1 MVCQESVL
9 NSSFFCGFQKMIK
22 WTLLKELGEISEHD
36 QAALDVLR
44 KRILGAGLVV
54 LFFVAIIL
62 LRIWFLQIHKG
73 EEYKNRA
80 ENNRVRIRE
89 VAPPRGDIV
98 DRNGKELVTTRPSF
112 NVVLVREDSN
122 DIDDLLKRL
131 SVVLK
136 DDVSVLWERIREA
149 ESKQRHIPVR
159 LKENLSWDTLAYLET
174 HNMDFPGIRIEVF
187 PRRYYHYGDMAAHV
201 IGYLGEISKKNLEEA
216 GSDYYRGGDLVGKM
230 GLERLMEKDLR
241 GEKGSSSSEVNARGF
256 EQQLLTRVEPVPGN
270 EVRLTLDLDLQQVA
284 EGIMDVDGKA
294 GAVVAMEV
302 KTGRI
307 LVFASTPRLH
317 LEDFEGGISTK
328 KWNALLENPKHPLIN
343 KALQAMYPPGSTY
356 KMITALAGLAKG
368 VIDKNTTFFC
378 PGHISYGNR
387 RYHCWKRGGHGTVDL
402 KRALSESCDVYFYQV
417 GIRVGVDALAE
428 YANKLGLGVK
438 TGVALEYEKAGLIPT
453 KEWKRKRYGE
463 KWQDGE
469 TLSIAIGQ
477 GFNLVTPLQLTQM
490 IATLVNGG
498 KQYLPQIIESVTDAD
513 GNIIESFTPKQTGE
527 LLAEEKKYLDL
538 IREGMTEVVQGARGT
553 ARVARIEGID
563 VGGKTGTAQV
573 VRLEQY
579 KHLKEEDIPY
589 KFRDHAWFTAYAPAE
604 DPEIAVTVLVEH
616 GLHGSSGAAPV
627 AKAVMERYFADRI
640 AVEKIRKAVGK

>member
-1 MVCQESVL
+1 M
-9 NSSFFCGFQKMIK
+9 FK

-36 QAALDVLR
+36 QAALDTLR
-44 KRILGAGLVV
+44 KRVLGAGLIIV
-54 LFFVAIIL
+54 FFAAIIL

-80 ENNRVRIRE
+80 ENNRIRIRE
-89 VAPPRGDIV
+89 VAAPRGDIL
-98 DRNGKELVTTRPSF
+98 DRNGKELVTNQPSF

-149 ESKQRHIPVR
+149 ESKQRHIPIR

-187 PRRYYHYGDMAAHV
+187 PRRFYHYGDMAAHI
-201 IGYLGEISKKNLEEA
+201 IGYLGDISKKDLEEA

-230 GLERLMEKDLR
+230 GLEKLREKELR

-256 EQQLLTRVEPVPGN
+256 EQQLLTNVEPVPGN
-270 EVRLTLDLDLQQVA
+270 EMRLTLDLDLQQIA
-284 EGIMDVDGKA
+284 EESMDIDGKA

-307 LVFASTPRLH
+307 LAFVSTPRLH
-317 LEDFEGGISTK
+317 LEDFDGGISTK
-328 KWNALLENPKHPLIN
+328 KWQALLENPKHPLIN

-356 KMITALAGLAKG
+356 KMVTALAGLAKG
-368 VIDKNTTFFC
+368 VINKDTTFFC
-378 PGHISYGNR
+378 PGHISFGNR

-402 KRALSESCDVYFYQV
+402 KRAISESCDVYFYQV
-417 GIRVGVDALAE
+417 GMRVGVDGLAE
-428 YANKLGLGVK
+428 YARKLGLGVK
-438 TGVALEYEKAGLIPT
+438 TEVALEYEKSGLIPT
-453 KEWKRKRYGE
+453 KEWKKKKYGE

-469 TLSIAIGQ
+469 TLSLAIGQ
-477 GFNLVTPLQLTQM
+477 GFNLLTPLQLCQM
-490 IATLVNGG
+490 TATLVNGG
-498 KQYLPQIIESVTDAD
+498 KLYQPQIIEKITDAD
-513 GNIIESFTPKQTGE
+513 GNIVESFIAKQTGE
-527 LLAEEKKYLDL
+527 LTESEKQYLEL
-538 IREGMTEVVQGARGT
+538 IKEGMTEVIQGARGT
-553 ARVARIEGID
+553 ARNARLAGIT

-589 KFRDHAWFTAYAPAE
+589 KYRDHAWFTAFAPAE

-616 GLHGSSGAAPV
+616 GLHGGSGAAPV
-627 AKAVMERYFADRI
+627 AKAVMQKYFTDRL
-640 AVEKIRKAVGK
+640 AVEEIRKSVAQ